1 MICMSPL
8 SRRRVV
14 TARGTQGYFSP
25 SPSQEVKEAAHSC
38 AVEEGAGVGGQY
50 PPPAGGG
57 RVARGTL
64 SPPARPGRGGS
75 VPLDFPTPT
84 SPSIIINIKM

>member
-38 AVEEGAGVGGQY
+38 AVEEGAGY
-50 PPPAGGG
+50 PSPAGGG
-57 RVARGTL
+57 WVARGTL

>member
-1 MICMSPL
+1 MRFRGSQMICMSPL

-38 AVEEGAGVGGQY
+38 AVEEGAGVDSIHPCRWWVGGQGDII
-50 PPPAGGG
+50 PPC
-57 RVARGTL
+57 
-64 SPPARPGRGGS
+64 
-75 VPLDFPTPT
+75 
-84 SPSIIINIKM
+84 

>member
-50 PPPAGGG
+50 PPLQVVGGWPGGHYPPLLGQAGEA
-57 RVARGTL
+57 V
-64 SPPARPGRGGS
+64 SP
-75 VPLDFPTPT
+75 
-84 SPSIIINIKM
+84 

>member
-14 TARGTQGYFSP
+14 TAHGTQGYFSP
-25 SPSQEVKEAAHSC
+25 SPSQEVKETAHSC

-50 PPPAGGG
+50 PPLQVVGGWPGGHYPPLLGQAGE
-57 RVARGTL
+57 VEFL
-64 SPPARPGRGGS
+64 WP
-75 VPLDFPTPT
+75 
-84 SPSIIINIKM
+84 